1 MRGMGFIVAVPLIE
15 QSFIDESR
23 KAIIK
28 TIHSVFEG
36 RQSEYGFQWIYLVP
50 MIGTYDGKR
59 EKLLC
64 DYGRQA
70 ELFQNV
76 TACLQSILSK
86 KCNSLL
92 DSFSSDKTAVL
103 SLVYKF
109 WTEVYHNIL
118 TISGLLNHLSQSNP
132 M

>member
-1 MRGMGFIVAVPLIE
+1 MGFLVAVPLIE

-23 KAIIK
+23 EAIIK
-28 TIHSVFEG
+28 TIHAVFEG
-36 RQSEYGFQWIYLVP
+36 KQSEYGFQWVYMVFKLE
-50 MIGTYDGKR
+50 MYNGKR

-70 ELFQNV
+70 ELFEDV
-76 TACLQSILSK
+76 TACLQSILSE

-92 DSFSSDKTAVL
+92 NSSSSDKTAVL
-103 SLVYKF
+103 TLVYKF
-109 WTEVYHNIL
+109 WTEIYHNIL
-118 TISGLLNHLSQSNP
+118 TVSSLLNHLSQSNP